1 MVGLKT
7 LIVFVNALAFTVALP
22 NIIDSLTAN
31 NASTLVG
38 LIDQAG
44 LTDTLKTKGKDFFLY
59 PNMHFS
65 HTISYII

>member
-1 MVGLKT
+1 MDGLKT
-7 LIVFVNALAFTVALP
+7 LVVFVNVFAFTLALP

-44 LTDTLKTKGKDFFLY
+44 LTDTLKTQGESFCVFF
-59 PNMHFS
+59 
-65 HTISYII
+65 YI